1 MVGAP
6 ARLDLILSGVR
17 IVRPGREAGGQLI
30 AASDYLVLNSRL
42 QTGNQLAFL
51 LHR

>member
-17 IVRPGREAGGQLI
+17 IVRPGREAKGQLI
-30 AASDYLVLNSRL
+30 ADSDYLVLHNRL
-42 QTGNQLAFL
+42 ETGNQLASL
-51 LHR
+51 LRR